1 MGDGVWYNPMTWDG
15 PWIWV
20 WLALYFIVFCR
31 AGGTHLIG
39 RAVRNGVSRVGSI
52 QRVLASASYQRSAR
66 LLDRWGPPAVAVSF
80 LTIGF
85 QTAINL
91 ASGVIRMR
99 WYRYVPALLIGGA
112 LWATIYTTIGS
123 VSIAAIGIA
132 YNRWPVPTIIITIVM
147 VISLVGWIIWRLT
160 APEKNP
166 AEKVPTTQN

>member
-1 MGDGVWYNPMTWDG
+1 MGDGAWYNPMTWDG

-39 RAVRNGVSRVGSI
+39 RAVRNGVARVSSI
-52 QRVLASASYQRSAR
+52 QRVLASASYQRAER
-66 LLDRWGPPAVAVSF
+66 VLDRWGPPAVAVSF

-99 WYRYVPALLIGGA
+99 WYRYLPALLIGGA

-123 VSIAAIGIA
+123 VSITAIGIA
-132 YNRWPVPTIIITIVM
+132 YNRWPLPTIIITILL
-147 VISLVGWIIWRLT
+147 VILLVGWIIWRLVAPAPT
-160 APEKNP
+160 RPEKVSNSP
-166 AEKVPTTQN
+166 D

>member
-1 MGDGVWYNPMTWDG
+1 MGNGVWYNPMTWDG

-31 AGGTHLIG
+31 AGGTYLVG
-39 RAVRNGVSRVGSI
+39 RAVRNGVARVGSI
-52 QRVLASASYQRSAR
+52 QRVLGSASYLRAER
-66 LLDRWGPPAVAVSF
+66 VLDRWGPPAVAVSF

-99 WYRYVPALLIGGA
+99 WYRYLPALLIGCA

-123 VSIAAIGIA
+123 VSIAAVGLA
-132 YNRWPVPTIIITIVM
+132 YNRWPLPTIIITIGLI
-147 VISLVGWIIWRLT
+147 ISLVGWIIWRLT
-160 APEKNP
+160 AAEKNP
-166 AEKVPTTQN
+166 TKKASSA

>member
-52 QRVLASASYQRSAR
+52 QRVLASAAYQRAER
-66 LLDRWGPPAVAVSF
+66 ALDRWGPPAVTVSF

-85 QTAINL
+85 QTVINL

-123 VSIAAIGIA
+123 VSITAIGIA
-132 YNRWPVPTIIITIVM
+132 YNRWPMPTIIITIVM

-160 APEKNP
+160 APEKDP
-166 AEKVPTTQN
+166 SEKVATTRN